1 MISQTI
7 EELLIS
13 RDTVIF
19 LPTHLGFVINLK
31 KSMLNSVQKIEFL
44 DLEIDA
50 VAMRLSLP
58 PRKVE
63 EVVQIS
69 QNALNNKITLRELTQ
84 LIGKLT

>member
-1 MISQTI
+1 M
-7 EELLIS
+7 
-13 RDTVIF
+13 IF

>member
-1 MISQTI
+1 M
-7 EELLIS
+7 
-13 RDTVIF
+13 IF
-19 LPTHLGFVINLK
+19 LPTHLGFAINLK

>member
-1 MISQTI
+1 M
-7 EELLIS
+7 
-13 RDTVIF
+13 IF

-31 KSMLNSVQKIEFL
+31 KSMLNSVQKIEFM

>member
-1 MISQTI
+1 M
-7 EELLIS
+7 
-13 RDTVIF
+13 IF

-31 KSMLNSVQKIEFL
+31 KSMLNSVQEIEFL

-63 EVVQIS
+63 EVIQIS
-69 QNALNNKITLRELTQ
+69 QNALNNKITLRN
-84 LIGKLT
+84 